1 MVFVL
6 IALIL
11 PSGKLYR
18 GFLQTSLWIHDGLVT
33 LSFALVLTALL
44 LITSLL
50 TISARFSRLDMSLR
64 ALDGWVLFSLSYVGS
79 RNLLR

>member
-18 GFLQTSLWIHDGLVT
+18 GFLHTSLWIHDGLVT
-33 LSFALVLTALL
+33 LSFVLVLTALL

-64 ALDGWVLFSLSYVGS
+64 ALDGWFLFSLSYVGS
-79 RNLLR
+79 RKLLR